1 MEKLSTECLKGLRD
15 RIDSILKERAYEEE
29 IEDDIII
36 TNWDQLSTWEERRK
50 LYLDKFEAYIEK
62 FNEMFPLFI
71 EAKRRWLTADTV
83 SEHGGHIDAVPGF
96 RSWDWDNLLQ
106 DIKSNKIFIP
116 YNILL

>member
-1 MEKLSTECLKGLRD
+1 MEKLSTECLKGLKD
-15 RIDSILKERAYEEE
+15 RIDSILKERMLEDNEMDE
-29 IEDDIII
+29 IIASDSMPI
-36 TNWDQLSTWEERRK
+36 SWEEKRK

-71 EAKRRWLTADTV
+71 EAKRRWLTANTV
-83 SEHGGHIDAVPGF
+83 CEHGGHIDAVPGF
-96 RSWDWDNLLQ
+96 RSWDWDTLLQ